1 MSLFKNSVLISLLA
15 LSVFPAVGGAQ
26 APPGYAAN
34 YSETITA
41 ARKEGKLVIYAAT
54 DLAAAS
60 PLIRDFQAMYTGV
73 KIEYHDM
80 NTTELYQRFISES
93 ADSGG
98 SADVLWSSAMDLQI
112 KLVNDGYA
120 QAYQSPEIPKLP
132 EWAVWRS
139 EAFATTFEPVVFV
152 YNKRLLTADEIPQ
165 SHADFIRVMKTK
177 AEKFKGRVT
186 TYDIEKS
193 GVGFLLLTQDSRTS
207 PAFWNLAK
215 TLGASDIRLQSRTVT
230 MMERIASGE
239 YLLGY
244 NLLGSYAMDQ
254 STKNPVIGV
263 VLPTDYTLVMSRVM
277 FISKSAK
284 NPNAAKLWL
293 DYLLSKRGQAIL
305 ANQSRLYSIRPDVEG
320 ETTLA
325 ALTREASLKP
335 IAVGPGLLVYLD
347 QAKRLE
353 FLKQWQQALGT
364 RK

>member
-1 MSLFKNSVLISLLA
+1 
-15 LSVFPAVGGAQ
+15 
-26 APPGYAAN
+26 
-34 YSETITA
+34 
-41 ARKEGKLVIYAAT
+41 
-54 DLAAAS
+54 
-60 PLIRDFQAMYTGV
+60 
-73 KIEYHDM
+73 
-80 NTTELYQRFISES
+80 
-93 ADSGG
+93 
-98 SADVLWSSAMDLQI
+98 
-112 KLVNDGYA
+112 
-120 QAYQSPEIPKLP
+120 
-132 EWAVWRS
+132 
-139 EAFATTFEPVVFV
+139 
-152 YNKRLLTADEIPQ
+152 
-165 SHADFIRVMKTK
+165 
-177 AEKFKGRVT
+177 
-186 TYDIEKS
+186 
-193 GVGFLLLTQDSRTS
+193 VGFLLITQDSRTS

>member
-1 MSLFKNSVLISLLA
+1 VLLAASLLLA
-15 LSVFPAVGGAQ
+15 TLTCVAGAPAGYPRSYEDLVDVAARERQLSIYSTTDAREVTELLRDFRSMYPQLSVE
-26 APPGYAAN
+26 YA
-34 YSETITA
+34 
-41 ARKEGKLVIYAAT
+41 
-54 DLAAAS
+54 DLNS
-60 PLIRDFQAMYTGV
+60 
-73 KIEYHDM
+73 
-80 NTTELYQRFISES
+80 TELYSRFIAEVAAKEGT
-93 ADSGG
+93 ADI
-98 SADVLWSSAMDLQI
+98 LWSSAMDLQI

-139 EAFATTFEPVVFV
+139 EAFATPFEPVVFV

-165 SHADFIRVMKTK
+165 SHADFIRVLKTK

-193 GVGFLLLTQDSRTS
+193 GVGFLLITQDSRTS